1 MPSTEQAGYL
11 CVRSENP
18 GSSTSQ
24 VTTSE
29 MSAQTIKR
37 QAAGIE
43 RPMPGEIPRHVRILD
58 NGGTDHALSAF
69 TQPCIP
75 GATRAVLAVLPGM
88 RSWPLPVR
96 STRRVL
102 GCSGPWCGH
111 PITGTTL
118 LRLLMMPGHDWP
130 RAIVHG
136 LALAADMFR
145 QTHRE
150 PARLAARTGR

>member
-1 MPSTEQAGYL
+1 MGQVLELPKRRRKAPTAQNGKVALPRRRPNKELRTREYL
-11 CVRSENP
+11 TPAEADRLIS
-18 GSSTSQ
+18 
-24 VTTSE
+24 
-29 MSAQTIKR
+29 
-37 QAAGIE
+37 AAGASGRYKGRARGFVGYE
-43 RPMPGEIPRHVRILD
+43 ELAPARPFHAPG
-58 NGGTDHALSAF
+58 
-69 TQPCIP
+69 
-75 GATRAVLAVLPGM
+75 
-88 RSWPLPVR
+88 
-96 STRRVL
+96 L
-102 GCSGPWCGH
+102 GCTGPWCGH